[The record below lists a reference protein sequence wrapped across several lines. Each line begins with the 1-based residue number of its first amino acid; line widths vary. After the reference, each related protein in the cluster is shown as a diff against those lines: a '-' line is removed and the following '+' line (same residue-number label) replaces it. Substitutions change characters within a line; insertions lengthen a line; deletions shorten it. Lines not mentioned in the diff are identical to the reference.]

1 MALSL
6 EIALRSLS
14 VALVVGPPTAHLVY
28 IADLHRLEVSMQSAP
43 DHFKVQR
50 ISKPN
55 SVTKQSTLI
64 FFPPSSL
71 RSHWA
76 RSRAPNTIKSTRSQF
91 RGTLSLSLFCSER

>member
-1 MALSL
+1 MTLSL

-43 DHFKVQR
+43 DHFKVQG

-55 SVTKQSTLI
+55 SIIKESTHI
-64 FFPPSSL
+64 FPL
-71 RSHWA
+71 
-76 RSRAPNTIKSTRSQF
+76 
-91 RGTLSLSLFCSER
+91 